1 MFEKAV
7 KAKYP
12 DINLVSGTGP
22 QPDDELF
29 KYAAGALK
37 KLNPNLVDEHYYR
50 PPKWFRDNA
59 TRYDNYD
66 RNSYKIFAGEFAAQS
81 VATVSPDNKNNW
93 ECALSEAAF
102 MTGLERNADV
112 VNMVSYAPLFAH
124 VDGWQW
130 TPDLIWFNNLTSYGT
145 TNYYVQ
151 KMFSTN
157 RGTNVLSI
165 LQEGKPL
172 TGQDGI
178 YASAVLDKQKGEIIL
193 KLVNT
198 SDTVQTKTI
207 QLLTSRKTN
216 PKARITVLHSEQ
228 PDAMNTIDNPDAVK
242 PSDLEID
249 IKGKS
254 AEVKLSPYS
263 LTVLRIGIR

>member
-1 MFEKAV
+1 
-7 KAKYP
+7 
-12 DINLVSGTGP
+12 
-22 QPDDELF
+22 
-29 KYAAGALK
+29 
-37 KLNPNLVDEHYYR
+37 VDEHYYR
-50 PPKWFRDNA
+50 PPRWFRDNA

-66 RNSYKIFAGEFAAQS
+66 RNSYKIFAGEYAAQS
-81 VATVSPDNKNNW
+81 VATASPDNKNNW

-151 KMFSTN
+151 KLFSTN
-157 RGTNVLSI
+157 KGTNVLSI
-165 LQEGKPL
+165 LQENKPL

-178 YASAVLDKQKGEIIL
+178 YASAVIDKQKGEIIV
-193 KLVNT
+193 KMVNT
-198 SDTVQTKTI
+198 SDAVQTKSL
-207 QLLTSRKTN
+207 QLLTSGKIQ
-216 PKARITVLHSEQ
+216 PKARLTVLNSEGL
-228 PDAMNTIDNPDAVK
+228 DAMNTIDK
-242 PSDLEID
+242 PETVRPSELETV
-249 IKGKS
+249 IKGKKV
-254 AEVKLSPYS
+254 EVTLSPYS